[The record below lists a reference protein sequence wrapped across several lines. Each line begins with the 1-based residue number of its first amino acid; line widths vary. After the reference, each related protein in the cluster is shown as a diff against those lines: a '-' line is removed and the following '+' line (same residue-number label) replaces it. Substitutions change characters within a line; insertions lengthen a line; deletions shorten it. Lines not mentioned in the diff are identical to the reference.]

1 MNPTCIW
8 QSWIFFDRNIP
19 SVYITTLSSADI
31 DALYLVHISG
41 INLCKLL
48 HSVKRRQIYSQS
60 DRIYQCWPGVQWF
73 SRLKPGVKPFAKEMR
88 VKVSEDSVFRK
99 LLYKFFLFLFYILS
113 ALTATFVCWN
123 TDSGRH
129 LPKHVHSFR
138 NWVPSPHHI

>member
-99 LLYKFFLFLFYILS
+99 LLYKFFISFLYSISFDCN
-113 ALTATFVCWN
+113 VC
-123 TDSGRH
+123 
-129 LPKHVHSFR
+129 LLKH
-138 NWVPSPHHI
+138 W